1 VTTQIARLSYH
12 NVIAHA
18 IPPSV
23 KSTTLFGAAARGML
37 RAMIGRLSGKIVEK
51 NAEGAVID
59 TGGVGYDVTLPLSA
73 LAALPALGEQ
83 ATLWIHTHVRE
94 DELKLIGFSSGRDR
108 EAFRELLKVNGV
120 GPKVALAVL
129 GALSSGDLARAID
142 AGDVKRLST
151 IPGIGKK
158 TAERIVLEL
167 GGKLKI
173 GGEGKASIAP
183 SELAEVGS
191 ALRNLGF
198 KPARVDAVIAEIGR
212 AGVHGAFEELLRLG
226 LAKLKDG
233 G

>member
-1 VTTQIARLSYH
+1 M
-12 NVIAHA
+12 
-18 IPPSV
+18 
-23 KSTTLFGAAARGML
+23 FGAARRGML
-37 RAMIGRLSGKIVEK
+37 RPMIGRLSGKVVEK
-51 NAEGAVID
+51 TAEGAVID

-73 LAALPALGEQ
+73 LVALPTLGEQ

-94 DELKLIGFSSGRDR
+94 DELKLIGFSSGQDR

-129 GALSSGDLARAID
+129 GALSSGELARAID
-142 AGDVKRLST
+142 AGDVKRLSA

-173 GGEGKASIAP
+173 GGEGSAPVAP

-198 KPARVDAVIAEIGR
+198 KPARVDAVIAELGR
-212 AGVHGAFEELLRLG
+212 AGACGAFEDLLRLG
-226 LAKLKDG
+226 LSRLKDG

>member
-1 VTTQIARLSYH
+1 M
-12 NVIAHA
+12 
-18 IPPSV
+18 
-23 KSTTLFGAAARGML
+23 KSATLFGMARRSML

-51 NAEGAVID
+51 TAEGAVID

-73 LAALPALGEQ
+73 LAALPALGELT
-83 ATLWIHTHVRE
+83 TLWIHTHVRE

-108 EAFRELLKVNGV
+108 QAFRELLKVNGV
-120 GPKVALAVL
+120 GPKVALAVV
-129 GALSSGDLARAID
+129 GALSSGELARAID
-142 AGDVKRLST
+142 AGDVKRLSA

-158 TAERIVLEL
+158 TAERIVLE
-167 GGKLKI
+167 
-173 GGEGKASIAP
+173 P

-198 KPARVDAVIAEIGR
+198 KPARVDAVIAELGR
-212 AGVHGAFEELLRLG
+212 AGARGAFEELLRLG

>member
-1 VTTQIARLSYH
+1 M
-12 NVIAHA
+12 
-18 IPPSV
+18 
-23 KSTTLFGAAARGML
+23 KSATLFGMARRSML

-51 NAEGAVID
+51 TAEGAVID

-83 ATLWIHTHVRE
+83 TTLWIHTHVRE

-108 EAFRELLKVNGV
+108 QAFRELLKVNGV
-120 GPKVALAVL
+120 GPKVALAVV
-129 GALSSGDLARAID
+129 GALSSGELARAID
-142 AGDVKRLST
+142 AGDVKRLSA

-167 GGKLKI
+167 GGKLKL
-173 GGEGKASIAP
+173 GVDEKPEHAP
-183 SELAEVGS
+183 SELAEVGF

-198 KPARVDAVIAEIGR
+198 KPARVDAVVAELGR
-212 AGVHGAFEELLRLG
+212 AGARGAFEELLRLG
-226 LAKLKDG
+226 LARLQDG

>member
-1 VTTQIARLSYH
+1 MQYH
-12 NVIAHA
+12 RQMEI
-18 IPPSV
+18 
-23 KSTTLFGAAARGML
+23 TTLFGVARRGML

-51 NAEGAVID
+51 TAEGAVID

-73 LAALPALGEQ
+73 LAALPALGD
-83 ATLWIHTHVRE
+83 ATTLWIHTHVRE

-108 EAFRELLKVNGV
+108 QAFRELLKVNGV
-120 GPKVALAVL
+120 GPKVALAII
-129 GALSSGDLARAID
+129 GALPSAELCRAID

-167 GGKLKI
+167 GGKLTTGSAEAPA
-173 GGEGKASIAP
+173 GGAP
-183 SELAEVGS
+183 RELAEVAS

-198 KPARVDAVIAEIGR
+198 KPARVDAAVSELAR
-212 AGVHGAFEELLRLG
+212 AGARGPFEELLRLG
-226 LAKLKDG
+226 LARMQDG

>member
-1 VTTQIARLSYH
+1 
-12 NVIAHA
+12 
-18 IPPSV
+18 
-23 KSTTLFGAAARGML
+23 
-37 RAMIGRLSGKIVEK
+37 MIGRLSGKIVEK
-51 NAEGAVID
+51 TAEGAVID

-83 ATLWIHTHVRE
+83 TTLWIHTHVRE

-108 EAFRELLKVNGV
+108 EAFRALLKVNGV
-120 GPKVALAVL
+120 GPKVALVVV
-129 GALSSGDLARAID
+129 GALSSGELGRAID
-142 AGDVKRLST
+142 AGDVKRLSA

-167 GGKLKI
+167 GGKLTH
-173 GGEGKASIAP
+173 GGEERAEGAP

-198 KPARVDAVIAEIGR
+198 KPARVDAVIAELGR
-212 AGVHGAFEELLRLG
+212 AGARGAFEELLRLG